1 MVNFVEYGFLCD
13 VISLDIK
20 IQRRANIIFENKT
33 PLIYINNVLA
43 IPYSSNLLLY
53 SIEIKIQL
61 IDDYFFVEMKFET
74 SLNKNNL

>member
-43 IPYSSNLLLY
+43 IPYSSNSETTEFVTRFNKKED
-53 SIEIKIQL
+53 SIE
-61 IDDYFFVEMKFET
+61 
-74 SLNKNNL
+74 

>member
-20 IQRRANIIFENKT
+20 TQRRAKIIFENKT

-43 IPYSSNLLLY
+43 IPYSSQFVTIFNKKED
-53 SIEIKIQL
+53 SIEWWL
-61 IDDYFFVEMKFET
+61 FFVEMKFET
-74 SLNKNNL
+74 SSKKII